1 MSPDPSSL
9 VSRSPLLIPLV
20 YLVGVVVLLEEAFWR
35 AGMWIGGWVARL
47 PVARLFERLIV
58 ALPPWAAL
66 CAFVLPGLMLIP
78 VKLLALLA
86 IANGHAATGIT
97 TFVVAK
103 LAGAALVARIYT
115 LSLPKLLELAWFAR
129 WHAPVI
135 AFKTR
140 YLERM
145 RASHLWRRTILM
157 LDDVRRATRHAARQ
171 LRRAMTHRRTAR
183 DGKPTPHMVRVL
195 RRFLAMR
202 RARRH

>member
-1 MSPDPSSL
+1 MTSPPPTLSTR
-9 VSRSPLLIPLV
+9 SRLLTPLV

-35 AGMWIGGWVARL
+35 AGMWIGGWIAKL
-47 PVARLFERLIV
+47 PLARLFERLIL

-66 CAFVLPGLMLIP
+66 CAFVLPGLLLIP
-78 VKLLALLA
+78 VKLVALLA
-86 IANGHAATGIT
+86 IAHGHAATGIT

-115 LSLPKLLELAWFAR
+115 LSLPKLLTLPWFAR

-145 RASHLWRRTILM
+145 RASHVWCRTCLA
-157 LDDVRRATRHAARQ
+157 LDDLRRAARHARRQ
-171 LRRAMTHRRTAR
+171 LRRALSHRGHA
-183 DGKPTPHMVRVL
+183 KPSPHMLRVL
-195 RRFLAMR
+195 RRFMSMR
-202 RARRH
+202 RARRR

>member
-1 MSPDPSSL
+1 MTTPL
-9 VSRSPLLIPLV
+9 TSRSRLLTPLV

-35 AGMWIGGWVARL
+35 AGLWIGGWVARL
-47 PVARLFERLIV
+47 PLARLFEQCIL

-66 CAFVLPGLMLIP
+66 CAFILPGLLLIP

-86 IANGHAATGIT
+86 IANGHAATGVS

-115 LSLPKLLELAWFAR
+115 LSLPKLLTLAWFAR

-145 RASHLWRRTILM
+145 RASAVWRHTALAMDDWRRGWHHAGRQM
-157 LDDVRRATRHAARQ
+157 RRACTRP
-171 LRRAMTHRRTAR
+171 RAHDQAPGHTS
-183 DGKPTPHMVRVL
+183 PHFLRVL
-195 RRFLAMR
+195 RRFIALR
-202 RARRH
+202 RARRR